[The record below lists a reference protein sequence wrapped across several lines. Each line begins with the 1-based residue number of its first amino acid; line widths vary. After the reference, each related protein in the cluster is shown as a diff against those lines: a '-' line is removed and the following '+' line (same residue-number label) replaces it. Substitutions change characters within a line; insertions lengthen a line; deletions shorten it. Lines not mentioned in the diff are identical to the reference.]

1 MPDFCHLHCHTQF
14 SLLDGA
20 ADIDSLF
27 QKAKADGQKA
37 VAITDHGNMFG
48 AFKFFASGKKHDVK
62 PIIGCE
68 VYVVADHTRKEF
80 KGGKKDKRYHQLL
93 LAKNAQGYKNLSRI
107 CSLGFIEGVYRTFP
121 RVTKE
126 IISKYSEGI
135 IATSCCI
142 GAEVPQAIIFKGE
155 EEGER
160 VLKEWLDIFG
170 EDYYIELQR
179 HHIENIDGTG
189 VSQEDVNQVLLKL
202 AKKHNIKVIATND
215 SHYVDQG
222 DSEAHD
228 ILLCLQTGNDIS
240 SENRFK
246 FPNDQFFFKTKAQ
259 MGELFKDVPFALDN
273 TLEIADKIEMLNLK
287 RDIMLPNFGLP
298 KGFKNEDDFLKHL
311 SFEGAKLRYDSID
324 AEVES
329 RINHELEIIRKM
341 GFAGYFLITQD
352 LIQAAKDLGVAVGP
366 GRGSAAGSAVA
377 FCTGITNID
386 PIRYNLLFERFLN
399 PERVSMPDIDIDF
412 DDEGRQSVIDYCID
426 KYGKN
431 QVAQIITYGTMAA
444 RSAVRDV
451 GRVLRL
457 PLQDTD
463 KIAKLIP
470 EGPKVKLKESIKT
483 VPELNDLFHAN
494 GLEARTL
501 DMAQSLEG
509 SVRHR
514 GIHAAG
520 VIIAPTDL
528 LDCVPVCTAKDS
540 DLWVTQFDGRVVE
553 DAGMLKMDFLGLKT
567 LSIIKDAITNV
578 HERHGG
584 EKIDPDEIPLDD
596 EKTYELFQRGETV
609 GVFQFESEGMQMYM
623 KELKPTNIEDLIAM
637 NALYRPGPM
646 DYIPEFIDRKHGR
659 KPIQYP
665 HEWLED
671 LLKPSNGIMVYQ
683 EQIMQTAQ
691 IMAGYSLGE
700 ADLLRRA
707 MGKKK
712 LSEMAKHREIFKEGA
727 TKKDVPE
734 KKSMEIFDVMEK
746 FAAYGFNRSHSA
758 AYSVLAFQT
767 AYLKAHYPAEY
778 MAAVLTHNMK
788 DIKQV
793 NFFLNECNR
802 MGLTALVPDINES
815 KAKFMVND
823 KGEIR
828 FGLNAVKGVGAAAV
842 ESLIEERI
850 TNGHYESIFN
860 LTERVNQRTVNRK
873 CLENMCMAG
882 AFDSFTDTHRAQYL
896 TPDTMTQATGVEKAI
911 KYGQSMQRE
920 AASSQASLFAAA
932 GVEDIPKPELPEV
945 EEWSLMEKLTK
956 EREVTGIYLSGHP
969 LNNYKLAI
977 DCFCN
982 GDIEKLSNSKDTVF
996 KFAAIVTSANERIS
1010 KNGDPFGT
1018 FTIEDLTSSMQF
1030 MLFKEDYLR
1039 NANHLQPGLLLYM
1052 SGLFQPRWRGADQYA
1067 FKIKDIK
1074 LLSELSSDARNIVI
1088 NVASTDIDT
1097 ELIDQLESIFTEYP
1111 GKLNVRFIIQD
1122 REHLVELFSQKYTL
1136 SSNPE
1141 ALQQL
1146 QDISKIRFKLSTAT

>member
-1 MPDFCHLHCHTQF
+1 MQDYCHLHCHTQF

-20 ADIDSLF
+20 ADIDAMF
-27 QKAKADGQKA
+27 AKAKADGQKA
-37 VAITDHGNMFG
+37 IAITDHGNMFG
-48 AFKFFASGKKHDVK
+48 AFKFFSSGKKHDVK

-68 VYVVADHTRKEF
+68 VYVVADRHRKEF
-80 KGGKKDKRYHQLL
+80 KGGKRDKRYHQLL
-93 LAKNAQGYKNLSRI
+93 LAKNPEGYKNLSRI
-107 CSLGFIEGVYRTFP
+107 CSLGFVEGSYRGFP
-121 RVTKE
+121 RVDKE
-126 IISKYSEGI
+126 IIKKYSDGI
-135 IATSCCI
+135 IATTCCI

-155 EEGER
+155 EEGEK
-160 VLKEWLDIFG
+160 VFKEWLDIFG

-179 HHIENIDGTG
+179 HFIEDIDDTG
-189 VSQEDVNQVLLKL
+189 VSQEDVNQVLLKF
-202 AKKHNIKVIATND
+202 AKKYNVKVIATND
-215 SHYVDQG
+215 SHYVDKE
-222 DSEAHD
+222 DADAHD
-228 ILLCLQTGNDIS
+228 ILLCLQTGNDIET
-240 SENRFK
+240 ENRFK
-246 FPNDQFFFKTKAQ
+246 FPNDLFFFRTKAEMNQ
-259 MGELFKDVPFALDN
+259 LFKDVPFALDN
-273 TLEIADKIEMLNLK
+273 TLEIVSKVESLNLK

-298 KGFKNEDDFLKHL
+298 KDFKNEDEFLKHL
-311 SFEGAKLRYDSID
+311 SFEGARTRYDSITP
-324 AEVES
+324 EVEQ

-352 LIQAAKDLGVAVGP
+352 LIQAAKDLGVSVGP

-412 DDEGRQSVIDYCID
+412 DDEGRQRVIDYCIE

-444 RSAVRDV
+444 RSSIRDV
-451 GRVLRL
+451 GRVLKL

-470 EGPKVKLKESIKT
+470 EGPKVKLKSSVKE
-483 VPELNDLFHAN
+483 VPELVDLMNAQ

-501 DMAQSLEG
+501 NMAQTLEG

-520 VIIAPTDL
+520 VIIAPNDL

-567 LSIIKDAITNV
+567 LSIIKDAIENV

-584 EKIDPDEIPLDD
+584 EKIDPDELPLDD

-646 DYIPEFIDRKHGR
+646 DYIPDFIDRKHGR
-659 KPIQYP
+659 QVIQYP

-691 IMAGYSLGE
+691 IMAGYSLGQ

-712 LSEMAKHREIFKEGA
+712 LKEMEKHREIFKEGA
-727 TKKDVPE
+727 AEKGVPE
-734 KKSMEIFDVMEK
+734 KKSMEIFDIMEK
-746 FAAYGFNRSHSA
+746 FASYGFNRSHSA

-778 MAAVLTHNMK
+778 MAAVLTHNMN

-815 KAKFMVND
+815 KAKFTVNE

-842 ESLIEERI
+842 ESLIAERKE
-850 TNGHYESIFN
+850 NGHYESIFN
-860 LTERVNQRTVNRK
+860 LTERVNLRTVNRK

-882 AFDSFTDTHRAQYL
+882 AFDSFEENHRAQYL
-896 TPDTMTQATGVEKAI
+896 TPDPTTQATGIEKAI
-911 KYGQSMQRE
+911 KYGQSMQKE
-920 AASSQASLFAAA
+920 AASAQASLFASA
-932 GVEDIPKPELPEV
+932 GVEDIPIPTLPQV
-945 EEWSLMEKLTK
+945 AEWTLTEKLSK

-969 LNNYKLAI
+969 LSDYKVAME
-977 DCFCN
+977 CFCN
-982 GDIEKLSNSKDTVF
+982 STIEQAINSKD
-996 KFAAIVTSANERIS
+996 KEIRFAAIVTSANERIA
-1010 KNGDPFGT
+1010 KNGNRFGT
-1018 FTIEDLTSSMQF
+1018 FTIEDLTSTMQF
-1030 MLFKEDYLR
+1030 MLFKDDYL
-1039 NANHLQPGLLLYM
+1039 NFKNHLAPGELLYI
-1052 SGLFQPRWRGADQYA
+1052 SGIFKARWNSDQYE
-1067 FKIKDIK
+1067 FKLRDAQ
-1074 LLSELSSDARNIVI
+1074 LLSELSGKARNVII
-1088 NVASTDIDT
+1088 NVAANDINSDLT
-1097 ELIDQLESIFTEYP
+1097 NRLVKLFAENP

-1122 REHLVELFSQKYTL
+1122 RQHTIELFSQKYTL
-1136 SSNPE
+1136 SSDVE
-1141 ALQQL
+1141 ILKQL
-1146 QDISKIRFKLSTAT
+1146 EEIREIRYKLSAG